1 MESDRSVPD
10 MHGDPVAV
18 FPFGRR
24 GEHGPHIRVLDPAD
38 PPQKI
43 PDLPALDVE
52 LARVGGV
59 LVGASPAF
67 SEDRAARR
75 HPSDRRLGE
84 PNHLGFDEGFF
95 FPDDPDQGPLARQRE
110 GHETHPPVRQ
120 AANARPAERDALDGY
135 RNFQGLQISGGTGA
149 LNDGLQIPSTPAP
162 GCANVAPMK
171 SVRIVEQLAIFI
183 ANKPGTLAA
192 VCDALAEDKINIY
205 GLTVSDT
212 VDHAVVR
219 MVVSDT
225 RRAIALLE
233 SHGTLVVEND
243 VIMIENDNRPGGLS
257 KIAKALSA
265 TKVNIEYAYLASMPT
280 AKKGLLILRVSDVK
294 KALKVL
300 SDPSLGL

>member
-1 MESDRSVPD
+1 
-10 MHGDPVAV
+10 
-18 FPFGRR
+18 
-24 GEHGPHIRVLDPAD
+24 
-38 PPQKI
+38 
-43 PDLPALDVE
+43 
-52 LARVGGV
+52 
-59 LVGASPAF
+59 
-67 SEDRAARR
+67 
-75 HPSDRRLGE
+75 
-84 PNHLGFDEGFF
+84 
-95 FPDDPDQGPLARQRE
+95 
-110 GHETHPPVRQ
+110 
-120 AANARPAERDALDGY
+120 
-135 RNFQGLQISGGTGA
+135 
-149 LNDGLQIPSTPAP
+149 
-162 GCANVAPMK
+162 MK

-183 ANKPGTLAA
+183 ANKPGTLSA

-265 TKVNIEYAYLASMPT
+265 TRVNIEYAYLASMPS

-300 SDPSLGL
+300 SNPALGL